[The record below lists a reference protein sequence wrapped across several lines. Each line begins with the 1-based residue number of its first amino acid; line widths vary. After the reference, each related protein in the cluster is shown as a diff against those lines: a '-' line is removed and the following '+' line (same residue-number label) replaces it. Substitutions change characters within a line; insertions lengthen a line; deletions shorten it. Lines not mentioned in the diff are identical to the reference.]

1 MPCHETAGGD
11 EITVGTNIFGEVLL
25 HAQDRQGNQARAVLS
40 SLDVEILIACLAAA
54 SPKVNPAPAPCA
66 EFSPSGICRFSQK
79 PCPYKAGRT
88 GNCSGYKK
96 VEPPTPA
103 IDQQARNVIDGWAE
117 RLLELQRKVF
127 RVDDQLQNLIG
138 HLLREKMSPEEAAEA
153 AVKSVKAAEAR
164 VRMADGLPEHAR
176 RMMEEAEKAV
186 RTGGPR
192 DNVSL
197 LSPREM
203 CSRHHVQACHCC
215 ERLACCDNTSPGA
228 DLFRA
233 AKKWVETPSG
243 TDGAVVPGLMDAVK
257 KLEEMG

>member
-1 MPCHETAGGD
+1 MTCICGMPCHETAGGD
-11 EITVGTNIFGEVLL
+11 EIMVGTNIFGEVLL

-127 RVDDQLQNLIG
+127 RVDDQLQDLTRY
-138 HLLREKMSPEEAAEA
+138 LLREKMKMSPEEAAEA
-153 AVKSVKAAEAR
+153 VVKSVKAAEAR
-164 VRMADGLPEHAR
+164 VRMA
-176 RMMEEAEKAV
+176 EEK
-186 RTGGPR
+186 PM
-192 DNVSL
+192 
-197 LSPREM
+197 SPREA
-203 CSRHHVQACHCC
+203 CAKHHVQACHCC

>member
-1 MPCHETAGGD
+1 M
-11 EITVGTNIFGEVLL
+11 VGTNIFGEVLL

-127 RVDDQLQNLIG
+127 RVDDQLQDLTRY
-138 HLLREKMSPEEAAEA
+138 LLREKMKMSPEEAAEA
-153 AVKSVKAAEAR
+153 VVKSVKAAEAR
-164 VRMADGLPEHAR
+164 VRMA
-176 RMMEEAEKAV
+176 EEK
-186 RTGGPR
+186 PM
-192 DNVSL
+192 
-197 LSPREM
+197 SPREA
-203 CSRHHVQACHCC
+203 CAKHHVQACHCC